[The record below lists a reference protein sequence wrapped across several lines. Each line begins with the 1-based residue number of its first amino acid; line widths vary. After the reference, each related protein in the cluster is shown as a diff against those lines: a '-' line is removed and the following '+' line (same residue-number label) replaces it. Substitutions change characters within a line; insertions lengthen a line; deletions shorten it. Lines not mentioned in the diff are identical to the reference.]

1 MAKKTVPFNK
11 TGISQLPNNKPVV
24 YKIQTENGKT
34 DYVGVAKRGRVQNRI
49 LEHLEAG
56 KIPGTKIQIEQ
67 MPSIRDALKKEQNI
81 ISRTKPKYN
90 DQGE

>member
-1 MAKKTVPFNK
+1 MAKKTVPFNE
-11 TGISQLPNNKPVV
+11 TGILQLPNNKPVV

-34 DYVGVAKRGRVQNRI
+34 DYVGVAKRGRVQARI

-56 KIPGTKIQIEQ
+56 KIPGVKIQIEQ
-67 MPSIRDALKKEQNI
+67 MPSIQDALKKEQNV

-90 DQGE
+90 DQGK